1 MKKCGKKVTLMGM
14 ALLAAAV
21 CGGCAK
27 DIEEVAVLD
36 ESAPAWQRL
45 AQEKEPVTLD
55 WYINY
60 SWYATPWG
68 GNLVSDTITEETG
81 VSVNFI
87 TPIGNPN
94 EKLNSLIASDT
105 LPDLITL
112 GWWESSINE
121 MIQKGMVYAL
131 NELADQY
138 DMYFYQVADE
148 DSVRWYT
155 QDDGNIYGYPNSS
168 TSPKDVEENDNV
180 ASNQT
185 FLVRKDI
192 YEALGEPDMT
202 TQEGFKQ
209 AVRDAARLFPEVD
222 GEPLIPIGS
231 QVFTNEGCVSFDG
244 YLMNFLAVPWEKDGK
259 YYDRYTDPEFL
270 SWLNTFRELGTE
282 GYLSN
287 DIFVDTRTQMEEK
300 LAKGRYFCMIYQYTD
315 MIDQQK
321 ELAANH
327 PERIYMAVDGPKNS
341 KGEDHRMPSTGMSGW
356 TVTLISK
363 NCKDPERA
371 IAFLD
376 YLISEHGQ
384 KIIYLGVEGVTYDM
398 VDGKPVLKPE
408 VKELLDTDRDA
419 YDALY
424 GADDAYWM
432 LQDNIMQL
440 QWKQPASEAV
450 QQLEDWACK
459 YVIYNGQYDCS
470 LLIGTDVYYEDA
482 DITELWSRTL
492 PELLLAPTEEEF
504 NRLIDEFKKQRE
516 DLGFQEVM
524 EEKTRLMEATKKK
537 LGIE

>member
-1 MKKCGKKVTLMGM
+1 MKKCGRNIKTL
-14 ALLAAAV
+14 LLILGLATV
-21 CGGCAK
+21 CIGCGK
-27 DIEEVAVLD
+27 ENEEVAALD

-45 AQEKEPVTLD
+45 AQEKDPITLD

-87 TPIGNPN
+87 TPLGNPN
-94 EKLNSLIASDT
+94 EKLNSLIASDN

-138 DMYFYQVADE
+138 DMYFYEVADE

-168 TSPKDVEENDNV
+168 TSPRDVEEKDSV

-209 AVRDAARLFPEVD
+209 AVRDAVKLFPEVD

-282 GYLSN
+282 GYLAN

-300 LAKGRYFCMIYQYTD
+300 LAKGRYFFLFYQYTD

-327 PERIYMAVDGPKNS
+327 PERVYMAVDGPKNS

-384 KIIYLGVEGVTYDM
+384 KLTYLGVEGVTYDM

-408 VKELLDTDRDA
+408 VKELLDSDRDA

-432 LQDNIMQL
+432 LQDNIVQL
-440 QWKQPASEAV
+440 QGKQPASE
-450 QQLEDWACK
+450 
-459 YVIYNGQYDCS
+459 
-470 LLIGTDVYYEDA
+470 
-482 DITELWSRTL
+482 
-492 PELLLAPTEEEF
+492 
-504 NRLIDEFKKQRE
+504 
-516 DLGFQEVM
+516 EV
-524 EEKTRLMEATKKK
+524 
-537 LGIE
+537 